1 MKSNQLVNISRF
13 LEKKNLAFQDQKQAI
28 SWVRRNLKPLKLL
41 KMGPNYMSEKDELES
56 AF

>member
-1 MKSNQLVNISRF
+1 MKTNQPINIHTF
-13 LEKKNLAFQDQKQAI
+13 LEEKNLVFQDQKQAI

-41 KMGPNYMSEKDELES
+41 KIGPDYVT